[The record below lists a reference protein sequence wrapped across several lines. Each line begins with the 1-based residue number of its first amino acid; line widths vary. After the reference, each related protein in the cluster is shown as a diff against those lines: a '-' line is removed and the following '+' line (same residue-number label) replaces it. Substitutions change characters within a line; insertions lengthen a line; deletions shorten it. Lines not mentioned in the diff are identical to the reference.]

1 MQEGNSIYFYVVHE
15 NGSTA
20 EFDIIYSHDIT
31 VDSII
36 ETLELLIG
44 LV

>member
-1 MQEGNSIYFYVVHE
+1 MQKGNSIYFYVVHE
-15 NGSTA
+15 NGSSA
-20 EFDIIYSHDIT
+20 EFDIHSIDIT